1 MDSLKGYW
9 LDLGLVRYAPA
20 FAIQE
25 QALAARMAGRLPP
38 TVIVQEN
45 PPTFTLGRSG
55 SEESVLVSRAELAAA
70 GIELLEVSRGGDVTY
85 HGPGQLIASP
95 LLYLGDLGLNA
106 NQYMHRL
113 EDVLIAV
120 LAAFGL
126 AARARADYPGAW
138 LGDAKVGAVG
148 VGVRHGYTFH
158 GLSLNVD
165 LDLAPF
171 RLINPCGVAN
181 MPVTSMQEA
190 LNRPV
195 IPAEVR
201 PVLRQVLEGAFDLQL
216 DELSPAE
223 LAAMPAG
230 ADAKGGDEP

>member
-1 MDSLKGYW
+1 MKGYW

-25 QALAARMAGRLPP
+25 KALAARMAGRLPP

-55 SEESVLVSRAELAAA
+55 SEQSVLVSRAELAAA
-70 GIELLEVSRGGDVTY
+70 GIEVLEVSRGGDVTY

-138 LGDAKVGAVG
+138 LGDAKIGAVG

-158 GLSLNVD
+158 GLALNVD

-181 MPVTSMQEA
+181 MPVTSMQGA
-190 LNRPV
+190 LKRPV
-195 IPAEVR
+195 SPAQVR
-201 PVLRQVLEGAFDLQL
+201 PVLRQMLAATFDLQL
-216 DELSPAE
+216 DELAPAE

-230 ADAKGGDEP
+230 ADAEGGDEP